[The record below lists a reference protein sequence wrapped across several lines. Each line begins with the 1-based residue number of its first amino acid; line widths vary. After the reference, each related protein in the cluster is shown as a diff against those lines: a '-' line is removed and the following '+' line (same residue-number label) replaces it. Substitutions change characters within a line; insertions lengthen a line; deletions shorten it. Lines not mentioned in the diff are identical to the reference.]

1 MFFLWSIC
9 LFRIGLQGAG
19 STIQGAGSVRNN
31 FVAGLTGGEHEAQVM
46 SELGFCKSI
55 DLVELGMDCWTR
67 YG

>member
-1 MFFLWSIC
+1 MFFLWLIC

-19 STIQGAGSVRNN
+19 STIQGTGSVRNN

-55 DLVELGMDCWTR
+55 DLVELGMGSLR
-67 YG
+67 GYG

>member
-1 MFFLWSIC
+1 

-46 SELGFCKSI
+46 SELGFYEYI
-55 DLVELGMDCWTR
+55 DLVELGMDC
-67 YG
+67 